1 MSVENK
7 NPFDEISDLVLFFK
21 NSKED
26 LDIAELQKLRED
38 MSLALFYLSDQASRA
53 IANYEAKDYERKQE
67 QARIELSYRSKVDE
81 KTGRNFSTAESEKL
95 ARLELKTFEK
105 NVVESLRQKERVRI
119 IITAVK
125 EILNS
130 ISSKINQLNRNQ

>member
-1 MSVENK
+1 MSAENK
-7 NPFDEISDLVLFFK
+7 NPFDEISDLILFFK
-21 NSKED
+21 NNKED
-26 LDIAELQKLRED
+26 LEIAELQKLRED
-38 MSLALFYLSDQASRA
+38 VSLALFYLSDQASRA